1 MFNKKNK
8 CIMKSLLSLALMLTI
23 FTTLSIAEE
32 PNAERGKKRL
42 EQTPFIPAFWP
53 TAAYERVWKQWGID
67 EKPTDYAKAVADRY
81 GLHQAPYANDELPM
95 GLRKA
100 NYIFTTGV
108 GIDCMTCHGGAIMGQ
123 SIVGLGNS
131 TLDIHALFEEMAT
144 AAGNPIRP
152 PFQFSQVRGTSEA
165 GAFSVYL
172 LGLRNDD
179 LTAARKPRELGLHD
193 DAVEDVPAWWL
204 LKKKKTMYYTG
215 ATPADSVRSL
225 MQFMM
230 HPLTLSS
237 QFDQSEPAF
246 RDIQKYLQSIEP
258 PKYPFEIDVQKAK
271 RGELLFLDNC
281 AKCHGTYGNDWT
293 YPNRIIPLKEI
304 GTDPK
309 RFENIGKPFGEAYNK
324 SWFAQ
329 EAPAKPIRETDG
341 YQAPPL
347 DGLWAT
353 APYFH
358 NGSAPTVWNV
368 LDSQSRPKRFTRSY
382 ETNEVDYDKVHL
394 GWNIQDVPKDD
405 IPSTSIER
413 RKIYD
418 TAEPGRSNGGHTY
431 GNHLSDEERTEL
443 IEYLKTL

>member
-1 MFNKKNK
+1 
-8 CIMKSLLSLALMLTI
+8 MKTKLTVLLTLI
-23 FTTLSIAEE
+23 FVVGTVCNAQE
-32 PNAERGKKRL
+32 PNAERGKKLL
-42 EQTPFIPAFWP
+42 EETAYIPAFWP
-53 TAAYERVWKQWGID
+53 TAAYNRVWRQWNVA
-67 EKPTDYAKAVADRY
+67 EKPNEYAEVVAKRY
-81 GLHQAPYANDELPM
+81 GLHKAPYDNDGLPM

-100 NYIFTTGV
+100 NYLFNTGI
-108 GIDCMTCHGGAIMGQ
+108 GIDCLTCHGGSIMGQ

-131 TLDIHALFEEMAT
+131 TLDIHALFDEMAK

-179 LTAARKPRELGLHD
+179 LTGASKPRDLGLHD

-230 HPLTLSS
+230 HPLTLPS
-237 QFDQSEPAF
+237 QFEKAEPDF

-258 PKYPFEIDVQKAK
+258 PKYPFAIDAEKAR
-271 RGELLFLDNC
+271 RGEQLFLDNC
-281 AKCHGTYGNDWT
+281 AKCHGTYGPDWT
-293 YPNRIIPLKEI
+293 YPNRIIPLDEI

-309 RFENIGKPFGEAYNK
+309 RYENIGQSFGEAYNK
-324 SWFAQ
+324 SWFAK
-329 EAPAKPIRETDG
+329 ETPAKPVRPTVG

-347 DGLWAT
+347 DGIWAT

-358 NGSAPTVWNV
+358 NGSVPTIWNA
-368 LDSQSRPKRFTRSY
+368 LDSKSRPKRFTRSF
-382 ETNEVDYDKVHL
+382 ETNEADYDKQHI
-394 GWNIQDVPKDD
+394 GWKIRKVSESD
-405 IPSTSIER
+405 IPSTAIDR

-418 TAEPGRSNGGHTY
+418 TSQPGRSNAGHTY
-431 GNHLSDEERTEL
+431 GDNLSNEERWEL
-443 IEYLKTL
+443 LEYLKNL